1 MKNIVEELKEKI
13 IACDYNVN
21 FEEALSLYSF
31 EDAGQLF
38 SAANQIRMA
47 KSPRETSVCSI
58 INAKQGNCGEDCKY
72 CAQSCRWKT
81 SCKPSGL
88 IGLEEA
94 VEKCRKAL
102 DFKVPRLSLVT
113 AGRALIGKDFLHLLE
128 CFRAISKQCPGLK
141 TCASLGIIS
150 YQQMLDLKAAGVVR
164 YHHNLETSRE
174 FFPNICT
181 THTWQERMDTLLA
194 ARKAG
199 LELCCG
205 GIIGL
210 GESRSDRIKLAL
222 ELRSVDPESIPI
234 NVLSPIKG
242 TPLENAEALGKE
254 EILRTIA
261 VFRFILPHST
271 LRMAA
276 GRKSLGANGRDAF
289 LSGANALISGDLL
302 TVSGTTNEDDLA
314 MLKELGFAIQDLVR

>member
-13 IACDYNVN
+13 IAGDYKVN
-21 FEEALSLYSF
+21 FDEALSLFSF
-31 EDAGQLF
+31 EDSGLLF
-38 SAANQIRMA
+38 SAANEIRMA
-47 KSPRETSVCSI
+47 KCPRKTSVCSI

-72 CAQSCRWKT
+72 CAQSCRWNT
-81 SCKPSGL
+81 SCKTSGL
-88 IGLEEA
+88 IGVEEA

-128 CFRAISKQCPGLK
+128 CFRAISRQCPELK

-150 YQQMLDLKAAGVVR
+150 YEQMVMLKEAGVVR
-164 YHHNLETSRE
+164 YHHNLETSKE

-210 GESRSDRIKLAL
+210 GESREDRLSLAFDL
-222 ELRSVDPESIPI
+222 FALKPESIPLNI
-234 NVLSPIKG
+234 LSPIKG
-242 TPLENAEALGKE
+242 TPLENAQALCKE
-254 EILRTIA
+254 EILRTIS
-261 VFRFILPHST
+261 VFRFVLPDST
-271 LRMAA
+271 IRIAA

-289 LSGANALISGDLL
+289 LCGANALISGDLL
-302 TVSGTTNEDDLA
+302 TIPGSTN
-314 MLKELGFAIQDLVR
+314 V

>member
-13 IACDYNVN
+13 IAGDYKVN
-21 FEEALSLYSF
+21 FDEALSLFSF
-31 EDAGQLF
+31 EDSGLLF
-38 SAANQIRMA
+38 SAANEIRMA
-47 KSPRETSVCSI
+47 KCPRKTSVCSI

-72 CAQSCRWKT
+72 CAQSCRWNT
-81 SCKPSGL
+81 SCKTSGL
-88 IGLEEA
+88 IGIEEA

-128 CFRAISKQCPGLK
+128 CFRAISRQCPGLK

-150 YQQMLDLKAAGVVR
+150 YEQMVMLKEAGVVR
-164 YHHNLETSRE
+164 YHHNLETSKE

-210 GESRSDRIKLAL
+210 GESREDRLSLAFDL
-222 ELRSVDPESIPI
+222 FALKPESIPLNI
-234 NVLSPIKG
+234 LSPIKG
-242 TPLENAEALGKE
+242 TPLENAQALCKE
-254 EILRTIA
+254 EILRTIS
-261 VFRFILPHST
+261 VFRFVLPDST
-271 LRMAA
+271 IRIAA

-289 LSGANALISGDLL
+289 LCGANALISGDLL
-302 TVSGTTNEDDLA
+302 TIPGSTNVDDLE
-314 MLKELGFAIQDLVR
+314 MLRELGFAVEG